1 MPNSILIEPN
11 VDFVVPN
18 LKGNVVAIMPRLRK
32 TLLVTIQRKNDTVT
46 MADKSNE
53 AFRKKLDVG
62 SVWQK
67 TTAIISQQVD
77 TD

>member
-1 MPNSILIEPN
+1 MPNSILIKPN

-32 TLLVTIQRKNDTVT
+32 TLLVTIQRTNDIVT

-62 SVWQK
+62 FV
-67 TTAIISQQVD
+67 
-77 TD
+77 